1 MNELLESQY
10 LSVQDIVA
18 NAFGSARI
26 EGFDQSC
33 QWLSLLRCGVLVALN
48 FKAGF
53 IVP

>member
-26 EGFDQSC
+26 EGFDRC
-33 QWLSLLRCGVLVALN
+33 QWLSSRCGVRVALN
-48 FKAGF
+48 FKAGC